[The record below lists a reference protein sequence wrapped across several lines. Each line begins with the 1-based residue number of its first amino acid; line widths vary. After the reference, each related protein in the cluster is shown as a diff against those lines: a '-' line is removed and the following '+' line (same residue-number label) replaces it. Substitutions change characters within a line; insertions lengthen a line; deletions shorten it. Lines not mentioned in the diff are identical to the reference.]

1 MENGTA
7 TTNQRRLNGA
17 ELSRRISLVISG
29 ILVTLAIVFM
39 IVNYQRWMTIDFLID
54 DVRTRVIWALLVP
67 FVLGLVIGWL
77 TGRIKIRR

>member
-7 TTNQRRLNGA
+7 TTGGRRLSGA

-29 ILVTLAIVFM
+29 ILVTLLIVFM
-39 IVNYQRWMTIDFLID
+39 IVNYQRSVKIDFLVD
-54 DVRTRVIWALLVP
+54 DVNTRVIWALLIP
-67 FVLGLVIGWL
+67 FLLGLVIGWL